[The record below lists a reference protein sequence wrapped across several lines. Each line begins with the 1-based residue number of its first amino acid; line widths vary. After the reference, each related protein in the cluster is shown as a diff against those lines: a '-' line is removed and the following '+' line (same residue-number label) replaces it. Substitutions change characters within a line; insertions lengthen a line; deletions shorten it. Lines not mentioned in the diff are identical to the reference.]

1 MRDKKDKI
9 EITEESEN
17 KGKKKKDKKNKRPV
31 KWKIKELRRRNR
43 TSIFRRGLKPYIVLI
58 VVVFIFSFVGAV
70 NSAVGDDLKYLDL
83 QIGSET
89 INNEIVEQ
97 AKDYIANST
106 FISGMDEEFKTTVVM
121 PYTESVLAR
130 HSFLIGLFSMNK
142 SYVDRNMG
150 EVVVLIAIISI
161 IVWLITTFI
170 KKTISVGEYRYY
182 MEYRFKREVKIR
194 RIFAPYGNGNWFK
207 VFRTMTIYY
216 LVMFLWL
223 FTIVGVVVKAF
234 QYIFVPLIVAE
245 NPSIR
250 WRDAKKL
257 SSQMTKGYKWK
268 MFCTF
273 LSYFY
278 HIIGLFIPGLNLL
291 VSIPVLD
298 NSLVE
303 MYYILRKRP
312 DIDRSFF
319 VEKGFD
325 EKPYIDRYEAGE
337 EPEQINPEFVMQDIK
352 IKGSS
357 FDENDKYK
365 LTEFIFMFFLFSF
378 VGWLWEVGLHI
389 YKDHA
394 FVNRGTMYGPWL
406 PIYGAG
412 GAFIIVLLSRFKNQK
427 AKLFVLTMALCGVL
441 EYITSFVLDFAENSE
456 YWNYDD
462 MFANFNGRVCL
473 AGLVAFALG
482 GFLGV
487 YILGPLIKRLVE
499 RIGRKPTL
507 IICSLC
513 VTAFL
518 IDMVCCRIF
527 GPNSGEGIGTKL
539 GMIKLLMNV

>member
-1 MRDKKDKI
+1 MM
-9 EITEESEN
+9 
-17 KGKKKKDKKNKRPV
+17 KDKKQKPV
-31 KWKIKELRRRNR
+31 NWKIKDFKKHNR
-43 TSIFRRGLKPYIVLI
+43 HSIFRRGLKPYIVLI
-58 VVVFIFSFVGAV
+58 LVIFIFSFVGAV
-70 NSAVGDDLKYLDL
+70 NSAVGDDLKYIDFQL
-83 QIGSET
+83 GSET
-89 INNEIVEQ
+89 INKEIVAQ
-97 AKDYIANST
+97 ARDYVVNST
-106 FISGMDEEFKTTVVM
+106 FVSGMDEEFKNSVVV

-150 EVVVLIAIISI
+150 EVVVLVAIVSI
-161 IVWLITTFI
+161 IIWLITTFI

-182 MEYRFKREVKIR
+182 MEYRFQRSVKIR
-194 RIFAPYGNGNWFK
+194 RIFAPYGDEKWFQ
-207 VFRTMTIYY
+207 VFKTMSIYY
-216 LVMFLWL
+216 FVMFLWL
-223 FTIVGVVVKAF
+223 FTIVGVVIKAF

-245 NPSIR
+245 NPSIK

-278 HIIGLFIPGLNLL
+278 HIIGLFIPGVNLL

-303 MYYILRKRP
+303 MYYILRERP

-319 VEKGFD
+319 IEKGFD
-325 EKPYIDRYEAGE
+325 NKSYIERYESGE
-337 EPEQINPEFVMQDIK
+337 EPEDINPEFVMQDIK

-378 VGWLWEVGLHI
+378 VGWLWEVGIHI
-389 YKDHA
+389 YKDHM

-499 RIGRKPTL
+499 KIGRKPTL
-507 IICSLC
+507 VICSLC

-518 IDMVCCRIF
+518 IDVVCCKIF

-539 GMIKLLMNV
+539 GMLCDLMKLC